1 MADRHSSRP
10 KLRRLNSSR
19 AWHGIAFLPSS
30 LGPHEAGVIGRSWN
44 SLTENPLCE
53 TGVADHAR
61 RHAEGY
67 AWIDMS
73 WKDLKPRKKLIF
85 FFAGEARK
93 CA

>member
-30 LGPHEAGVIGRSWN
+30 LGPHEAGVSWN

-85 FFAGEARK
+85 FAGEARK